1 MIKQLESYSLVI
13 IGAGITGLSVAR
25 EFKQRYP
32 NETVLILEKES
43 NAGKHGSGRN
53 SGVLHSGIYYPKGSL
68 KAQVCSSGAKKL
80 KEYCIENNISLNQMG
95 KVVVPTEIEQDELL
109 EELKSRA
116 DFNGAEATIVSQN
129 ELNELEPYAC
139 SATGRALWVPQTTV
153 VNPIEVLDVL
163 IKELITLGV
172 KFSWNSFIVSVDT
185 ENKQIQNNEGV
196 HIHYQYLV
204 NAAGQFADRVAKLF
218 DVGLQYEALPFKGL
232 YYKLKQNSGISL
244 KRLVYPVPDLNMP
257 FLGIHSVNDLQGNTY
272 FGPTAVPALGRANY
286 KALENIEVQESIRI
300 GYRLLGLVINDTQ
313 GFREYSKAEGL
324 RFFKS
329 NFAKAASK
337 IVKGITADKLQ
348 SSNKVGIRA
357 QLYNKD
363 TKSIEMDFILD
374 SRLDTHHV
382 LNAISPAFTSS
393 FSLAKLIV
401 NKIKGN

>member
-1 MIKQLESYSLVI
+1 MINTIENYSLVI
-13 IGAGITGLSVAR
+13 IGAGITGLTVAR
-25 EFKQRYP
+25 EFKKQYP
-32 NETVLILEKES
+32 NEKVLIIEKEDKP
-43 NAGKHGSGRN
+43 GKHGSGRN

-80 KEYCIENNISLNQMG
+80 KEYCIENDISLNQMG
-95 KVVVPTEIEQDELL
+95 KVVVPSETHHDDLL

-116 DFNGAEATIVSQN
+116 DFNGAEATIVTQE
-129 ELNELEPYAC
+129 ELNELEPYAR

-153 VNPIEVLDVL
+153 VEPIEVLDVL
-163 IKELITLGV
+163 TKELIMSGV
-172 KFSWNSFIVSVDT
+172 KFSWDSYIVNADV
-185 ENKQIQNNEGV
+185 EKKQLKSNNGTY
-196 HIHYQYLV
+196 IHYQNLV
-204 NAAGQFADRVAKLF
+204 NATGQFADRVAKLF
-218 DVGLQYEALPFKGL
+218 GVGAQYEALPFKGL

-257 FLGIHSVNDLQGNTY
+257 FLGIHSVNNLHGETY

-286 KALENIEVQESIRI
+286 KALENIEIKESMRI

-348 SSNKVGIRA
+348 TSNKVGIRA
-357 QLYNKD
+357 QLYNRD

-374 SRLDTHHV
+374 SKLDTHHV

>member
-1 MIKQLESYSLVI
+1 VSKQTENYSLVI
-13 IGAGITGLSVAR
+13 IGAGIIGLTVAR
-25 EFKQRYP
+25 EFKHQYP
-32 NETVLILEKES
+32 NESVLIIEKEDKP
-43 NAGKHGSGRN
+43 GKHGSGRN

-68 KAQVCSSGAKKL
+68 KAQVCSAGAKKL
-80 KEYCIENNISLNQMG
+80 KDYCIKNKISLNQMG
-95 KVVVPTEIEQDELL
+95 KVVVPSEIHHDKLL

-116 DFNGAEATIVSQN
+116 DFNGAEATIISQN
-129 ELNELEPYAC
+129 ELNELEPYAR
-139 SATGRALWVPQTTV
+139 SATERALWVPQTTV
-153 VNPIEVLDVL
+153 VNPIEVLDTL
-163 IKELITLGV
+163 KKELISVGV
-172 KFSWNSFIVSVDT
+172 KFSWSSFIVSVDT
-185 ENKQIQNNEGV
+185 ENKHIQINNGAQ
-196 HIHYQYLV
+196 ICYQYLV

-257 FLGIHSVNDLQGNTY
+257 FLGIHSVNDLKGNTY

-286 KALENIEVQESIRI
+286 KTLENIEIKESIRI

-348 SSNKVGIRA
+348 TSNKVGIRA
-357 QLYNKD
+357 QLYNRD

-374 SRLDTHHV
+374 SKLDTHHV

-401 NKIKGN
+401 DKIKGN